1 MPVLAEDQ
9 LQRIRGVLEE
19 RRRALLEEVRDA
31 LANTENQRY
40 VDIIGRNPADAGDA
54 SVSDE
59 LADLNLTMLDR
70 HVSEL
75 RAIEQAEQ
83 RMRDE
88 TYGECI
94 VCGGEIGFEL
104 LLAQP
109 TAVRCVLDQDQYEKT
124 HATQPTPTM

>member
-1 MPVLAEDQ
+1 MPQLASDQ
-9 LQRIRGVLEE
+9 LERIRHELDT
-19 RRRALLEEVRDA
+19 RRRALLEDVRDT
-31 LANTENQRY
+31 LENTQNQQY
-40 VDIIGRNPADAGDA
+40 VEIIGRAPADAGDA

-83 RMRDE
+83 RMKDG

-94 VCGGEIGFEL
+94 DCGGEIGYDRL
-104 LLAQP
+104 MAQP
-109 TAVRCVLDQDQYEKT
+109 TAVRCVLCQDQYEKT
-124 HATQPTPTM
+124 HVSQSTPSL

>member
-1 MPVLAEDQ
+1 MPILAEDQ

-19 RRRALLEEVRDA
+19 RRRGLLAEVRDA
-31 LANTENQRY
+31 LENTENQRY

-70 HVSEL
+70 HMSEL
-75 RAIEQAEQ
+75 RAIEQAEE

-94 VCGGEIGFEL
+94 VCGGEIGFER

-109 TAVRCVLDQDQYEKT
+109 TAVRCMLDQDQYEKT

>member
-94 VCGGEIGFEL
+94 VCGGEIGFER